1 MTEPLLQR
9 LTPDEQGLVRQF
21 TATFPVKVGGLA
33 HALGLKVMTAP
44 LPPTISGLIQPSAAA
59 PAGFEIK
66 VNKYETPERQRFTIA
81 HEIAHYLLHRDSIG
95 HGVVDSI
102 MYRSNLTSRKETEAN
117 KLAATLVMPAPLVTK
132 ELSRAGGAAQPG
144 VTEELAALF
153 RVSAPAMKV
162 RLGLT

>member
-1 MTEPLLQR
+1 VSEPLLQR
-9 LTPDEQGLVRQF
+9 LTPHELELVQGF
-21 TATFPVKVGGLA
+21 TSTFPVKVGELA
-33 HALGLKVMTAP
+33 YALGLQVVTAP
-44 LPPTISGLIQPSAAA
+44 LEPKISGLIQPSTSAS
-59 PAGFEIK
+59 AGFEIK

-117 KLAATLVMPAPLVTK
+117 RLAATLIMPASLVSK
-132 ELSRAGGAAQPG
+132 ELARRGGLG
-144 VTEELAALF
+144 RSGISEELAALF